1 VRLTGRRCT
10 ALLGA
15 SALLLATAGCGSDD
29 FENNPRPPAPD
40 ELTAKVD
47 DESVL
52 MSPAEVGAGLV
63 VITVSNQSRDPINLT
78 LVGPAPEDNAASG
91 EIAPGGVGSLKATL
105 VEGEYEVNAGE
116 TSKVKPAQLEV
127 GPERETSQNDLLL
140 P

>member
-1 VRLTGRRCT
+1 VRVEGRRG
-10 ALLGA
+10 AVLVGVFSLLLGV
-15 SALLLATAGCGSDD
+15 AGCGADD
-29 FENNPRPPAPD
+29 FENDPRPPAPV

-52 MSPAEVGAGLV
+52 MSPAKVGAGLA

-78 LVGPAPEDNAASG
+78 LVGPAPNDNSESG
-91 EIAPGGVGSLKATL
+91 EIAPGGVGNLKAEL

-116 TSKVKPAQLEV
+116 TSAVKAAQLEV
-127 GPERETSQNDLLL
+127 GPERESSQNDLLL